1 MKKFKFSSQGNYFV
15 VCGSPEQE
23 TIDVYD
29 SSNDIESLLSVR
41 VAKGQCISKIK
52 GQEIK
57 EAQKLVFSQDE
68 QIILIGT
75 NRVIVTYR
83 IKDGQ
88 KI

>member
-41 VAKGQCISKIK
+41 VAKG
-52 GQEIK
+52 
-57 EAQKLVFSQDE
+57 
-68 QIILIGT
+68 
-75 NRVIVTYR
+75 
-83 IKDGQ
+83 
-88 KI
+88 